1 MARTQIGFAL
11 AVALTVPAFTVPA
24 FAQTAN
30 PAKPFAVYKLPEAK
44 RLTLPNGVVV
54 LLLEKHELPLT
65 SVTMAFRSGSLLDP
79 AGKPGVSS
87 IVAEQLRKGT
97 ATRSAGQIS
106 DELDFIGMQFN
117 AGSGLQNSTING
129 DFLSKDADKALA
141 LLADVV
147 LHPVFP
153 EDELKKSVARRQEAL
168 KTTKDEVGLAVRN
181 YFMATLYEGHP
192 YANSLTATQASLGSI
207 TRSDIVAYHDRVFTP
222 ANAVIAVAGDFNSG
236 EMETKLKALFG
247 TWKGAAPAQPAV
259 PAKKAVTGR
268 HVLLIDKPDATQTY
282 FILGNVGISETDPDR
297 AAIHVVNTLFGGRF
311 TSLFNEEL
319 RVKSGYSY
327 GALSSFQENRTPGP
341 FEMSSYTKNET
352 TEKAIDKTVEVLDR
366 LHAHPFSNDDL
377 TSAKNYIRGTFPPTL
392 ETTPALAYQLASNE
406 VEGISR
412 DEFNAELE
420 AEQSVTEA
428 EANRVID
435 KDFPTHDDYV
445 LVLVGKASEIG
456 KIAANYGTVTT
467 RKIGDPGY

>member
-11 AVALTVPAFTVPA
+11 AVALTVPAFTAPA
-24 FAQTAN
+24 FAQGLAA
-30 PAKPFAVYKLPEAK
+30 AKPFAVYTLPEAK

-97 ATRSAGQIS
+97 TSRSSEQIS
-106 DELDFIGMQFN
+106 DELDFIGM
-117 AGSGLQNSTING
+117 GLQNSTING
-129 DFLSKDADKALA
+129 DFLSKDTDKALA

-168 KTTKDEVGLAVRN
+168 KTAKDEVGLAVRN

-207 TRSDIVAYHDRVFTP
+207 TRSDIVAYHDQVYTP
-222 ANAVIAVAGDFNSG
+222 ANAVIAVVGDFKSA
-236 EMETKLKALFG
+236 EMEGKLKALFG
-247 TWKGAAPAQPAV
+247 AWKGSAPAQPV
-259 PAKKAVTGR
+259 TPVMKTVTGR

-282 FILGNVGISETDPDR
+282 FILGNVGISETSPDR
-297 AAIHVVNTLFGGRF
+297 APVRVVNTLFGGRF
-311 TSLFNEEL
+311 TSMFNEEL

-327 GALSSFQENRTPGP
+327 GAFSSFQENRTPGP

-352 TEKAIDKTVEVLDR
+352 TEKAIDKTFEVLDR
-366 LHAHPFSNDDL
+366 LHAHPFTGDDL

-392 ETTPALAYQLASNE
+392 ETTPALAYQLAANE

-412 DEFNAELE
+412 EQFNAALE
-420 AEQSVTEA
+420 AEQSTTET
-428 EANRVID
+428 EANRAID

-456 KIAANYGTVTT
+456 TIAAKYGTVT
-467 RKIGDPGY
+467 RKKIGDPGY